1 MIASFARE
9 VARIIDDRD
18 FRQRM
23 FIDRAVEP
31 SGMRLEE
38 LAGFI
43 RDDRKRA
50 DDRQRIG
57 PEGGMSLSS
66 RPQTSRSRTT
76 GARHSSGRPV
86 SAASSRVTRGRT
98 AGR

>member
-1 MIASFARE
+1 MIARLARE

-50 DDRQRIG
+50 ERIVN
-57 PEGGMSLSS
+57 E
-66 RPQTSRSRTT
+66 
-76 GARHSSGRPV
+76 SGLK
-86 SAASSRVTRGRT
+86 AE
-98 AGR
+98 